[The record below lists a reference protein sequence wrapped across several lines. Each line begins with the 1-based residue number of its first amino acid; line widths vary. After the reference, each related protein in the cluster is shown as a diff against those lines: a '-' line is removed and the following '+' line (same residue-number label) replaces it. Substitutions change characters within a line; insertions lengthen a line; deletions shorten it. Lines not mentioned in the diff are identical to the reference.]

1 MHTWSWRTL
10 RRYAHSLRF
19 PVGLYD
25 TKKIHQMVKYYIYT
39 IKIQIS
45 VTSNNAWY
53 LNYFSCHIN
62 LKYRVLT
69 IPVLFFWSWFNIMI
83 ISRNFSM
90 MHYDICYHSL
100 MIAEHI
106 MLKLT
111 MAACIGWWA
120 LNVWNTSVSECQYLW
135 SWSVTLE
142 WLL

>member
-1 MHTWSWRTL
+1 MLSDLQLVYMVPRNSTELLKINTTKFQVEREPVYIEPYILKKCLIFMTL
-10 RRYAHSLRF
+10 SYQNIVTLT
-19 PVGLYD
+19 PV
-25 TKKIHQMVKYYIYT
+25 TF
-39 IKIQIS
+39 
-45 VTSNNAWY
+45 Y

-111 MAACIGWWA
+111 MAACIG
-120 LNVWNTSVSECQYLW
+120 
-135 SWSVTLE
+135 
-142 WLL
+142 